1 MGAGR
6 PREDRE
12 IIDGVVKA
20 VELFQKRADEYDALT
35 RKEKRQERE
44 GKTDGGS
51 DLS

>member
-1 MGAGR
+1 MTRYNQDA
-6 PREDRE
+6 PELED
-12 IIDGVVKA
+12 
-20 VELFQKRADEYDALT
+20 FEYDALT